1 MKRKKIP
8 YMIAEIIDNYK
19 AILRE
24 ARRMPPPKPLT
35 DEQRER
41 GLEVSKLG
49 STAPRDVPMTPLM
62 SEALKRTGEKT
73 SDKWRLLVDAPET
86 KAEKWVQKTIESL
99 LLKYNGPEQDT
110 YNENLPIDSFQH
122 YNVGCWRAK
131 KKNLRDIQ
139 PGQDKER
146 MEVAAKYTRV
156 TKALDLLKLL
166 ESDVVFQKAVMLV
179 CDAIPSVKANNEWKL
194 VSQPFM
200 NKDSNVTYP
209 YFKNDRAI
217 DPKTGKTYGELSV
230 ELAKKVGL
238 DHVYEYNYTTLFG
251 RNQKGKGRMI
261 CATSRVPNVL
271 FNQLE
276 AEEINAYREK
286 SPLFVGYKDDLGLKQ
301 ALMTMRD
308 QLTNKGLLC
317 RNVDQ
322 TKFDLHVNESF
333 IVLIGAISMM
343 KANGT
348 KSKLIAKMRAAMMTK
363 SWLINGLTSQVIEIF
378 GRIFSGYIDTNRG
391 GGLVNAIAVLYG
403 IMEQDPEYSKL
414 VYDLAYWML
423 VMGDDN
429 LFAYEKLDYPRF
441 VKTLESIG
449 FEVNETKD
457 EFGLFFLQY
466 RLFKPENSN
475 EYVMTYPWPR
485 VLRSL
490 LFKEQAKGLGKYG
503 WELAFWQQI
512 SKCIEYK
519 PALTILVNVAAYL
532 DEMKLCLDMPVSQ
545 LLAEI
550 EKEDKLA
557 QSKKSTKNS
566 RSKFTST
573 FDKLS
578 DGDPQKARFS
588 DSKYLVE
595 LQSKMKEVYDPNF
608 FNRNNLV
615 NLVK

>member
-1 MKRKKIP
+1 
-8 YMIAEIIDNYK
+8 MIAEIIDNYK
-19 AILRE
+19 RILME
-24 ARRMPPPKPLT
+24 AKRLPHPKPLS
-35 DEQRER
+35 EEERRR

-49 STAPRDVPMTPLM
+49 SSAPADVPMTPLM

-73 SDKWRLLVDAPET
+73 DDKWRLLVDAPET
-86 KAEKWVQKTIESL
+86 KAEKWVQDTIEAL
-99 LLKYNGPEQDT
+99 LNKFNGPET
-110 YNENLPIDSFQH
+110 TEYNENLPIDSVQH

-146 MEVAAKYTRV
+146 LEVSLKYARA
-156 TKALDLLKLL
+156 TKALDMLKLL

-179 CDAIPSVKANNEWKL
+179 CEHIPTVKANNEWKL
-194 VSQPFM
+194 VAQPFM

-209 YFKNDRAI
+209 YFKNDRAV
-217 DPKTGKTYGELSV
+217 DPKTGKTYGELAV
-230 ELAKKVGL
+230 ELAQKVGL
-238 DHVYEYNYTTLFG
+238 ANVYKYNYTTLFG

-276 AEEINAYREK
+276 SEEINAYREK

-301 ALMTMRD
+301 ALIKMRD
-308 QLTNKGLLC
+308 QLTQHGLLC

-333 IVLIGAISMM
+333 IVLVGAISMM
-343 KANGT
+343 KANGQ
-348 KSKLIAKMRAAMMTK
+348 KSKEIALRRAAMMTK
-363 SWLINGLTSQVIEIF
+363 SWLINGLNQQVYEIY

-391 GGLVNAIAVLYG
+391 GGLVNAIAVLYAV
-403 IMEQDPEYSKL
+403 MKQNPEYSKW
-414 VYDLAYWML
+414 VYTLDYWML

-429 LFAYEKLDYPRF
+429 LFFYEKLDYPRF
-441 VKTLESIG
+441 AKDLESIG
-449 FEVNETKD
+449 FEVNESKD

-466 RLFKPENSN
+466 RLFKPESNSS
-475 EYVMTYPWPR
+475 EYVMSYPWPR

-519 PALTILVNVAAYL
+519 PALTILVNFVAYL
-532 DEMKLCLDMPVSQ
+532 DDLKLCLDMPVSK
-545 LLAEI
+545 LLQEI
-550 EKEDKLA
+550 ENEDKA
-557 QSKKSTKNS
+557 ARSKNNTQNS

-578 DGDPQKARFS
+578 DGDPQKVRFGE
-588 DSKYLVE
+588 SKYLEE

-608 FNRNNLV
+608 FNRLNLV
-615 NLVK
+615 HLHR